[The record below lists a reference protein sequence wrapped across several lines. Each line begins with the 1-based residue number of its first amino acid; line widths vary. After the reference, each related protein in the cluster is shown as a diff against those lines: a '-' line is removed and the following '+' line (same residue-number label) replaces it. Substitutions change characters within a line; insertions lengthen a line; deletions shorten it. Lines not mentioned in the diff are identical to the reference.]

1 MKRKMKTMILS
12 IDNDDPRRE
21 LEFEVAFQLSL
32 TTQQHYA
39 RMKKLVNQTMEV
51 VKNNDNKK
59 TPAIIS
65 RP

>member
-1 MKRKMKTMILS
+1 MILS
-12 IDNDDPRRE
+12 IDNDDPQRE
-21 LEFEVAFQLSL
+21 LEFEVAFQLSM
-32 TTQQHYA
+32 TTKQHYA

-51 VKNNDNKK
+51 VKKSDHKK

>member
-1 MKRKMKTMILS
+1 MKTMILS
-12 IDNDDPRRE
+12 IDNNDPQRE

-32 TTQQHYA
+32 TTKQHYA

-51 VKNNDNKK
+51 VKNNDDKK

>member
-1 MKRKMKTMILS
+1 MKRKQKTMILS
-12 IDNDDPRRE
+12 IDNDDPQRE
-21 LEFEVAFQLSL
+21 LEFEVAFQLSM
-32 TTQQHYA
+32 TTKQHYA

-51 VKNNDNKK
+51 VKKSDHKK